1 MPSASIVVV
10 GEICEICSGKEER
23 GVAAR
28 GHQKSGS
35 QQCYKLFNWLNT
47 NHFGGKF
54 LTCFKSKTYR
64 DNEGGK
70 AAAEVDDCGHV
81 VPLGGKAQH
90 NRAEQSGQ
98 RSSSS
103 SSTVLSRCA
112 CTGVPSRLC
121 QATGNGQR
129 ATAPVGDRLGGTVTG
144 IGNTTR
150 SERVYENC
158 TKTKQST
165 RINKPKI
172 PKYR

>member
-1 MPSASIVVV
+1 MK
-10 GEICEICSGKEER
+10 G
-23 GVAAR
+23 
-28 GHQKSGS
+28 
-35 QQCYKLFNWLNT
+35 
-47 NHFGGKF
+47 
-54 LTCFKSKTYR
+54 
-64 DNEGGK
+64 EGGGGGQWK
-70 AAAEVDDCGHV
+70 VAAAEVDDCGHV

-98 RSSSS
+98 RSS
-103 SSTVLSRCA
+103 TVLSRCA
-112 CTGVPSRLC
+112 CTGVHSRLC
-121 QATGNGQR
+121 LATGNGQR
-129 ATAPVGDRLGGTVTG
+129 ATAPVGARLGGTVTG

>member
-1 MPSASIVVV
+1 MK
-10 GEICEICSGKEER
+10 GEGEG
-23 GVAAR
+23 A
-28 GHQKSGS
+28 
-35 QQCYKLFNWLNT
+35 
-47 NHFGGKF
+47 GGQWV
-54 LTCFKSKTYR
+54 
-64 DNEGGK
+64 

-103 SSTVLSRCA
+103 STLLSRCA

-121 QATGNGQR
+121 LATGNGQR
-129 ATAPVGDRLGGTVTG
+129 ATAPVAARLGGTVTG